1 MPIRFARHCFW
12 LLAFLTLAASL
23 SPAEARN
30 LTQVAPESTLL
41 GPSASARYVIQ
52 LSDAPLLTYDGGLA
66 GYPATALGAEG
77 AAESGSGRPQLDLA
91 APAALR
97 YTDYLTRQQAA
108 FEADLMR
115 IAPGATAQYHYR
127 VALNGVTVR
136 LTPDQA
142 TEAARLPGVV
152 AVTREER
159 IVPLMDASLGQVGA
173 PAAWADAR
181 IGGRAGAG
189 QGIRIAV
196 IDSGITAAHPFFDDT
211 GFTAPP
217 GFPKSTLTVGDTVT
231 PYGAEDL
238 ARYTNDKVIVARA
251 YANPEVFDAAAPTT
265 PLADGLGGFHGAHVA
280 GTAAGG
286 VTQGAPGSSTGGLD
300 LSGVAPGA
308 YLMAYK
314 FTDAYTPEILR
325 MIEDAVTDGADVINN
340 SWGTSAMNVMDAE
353 HHPISQAFKAA
364 TAAGVVVVA
373 AAGNAGTNGEAT
385 LGGPHQMID
394 EVITVGN
401 VQTGRSFAYY
411 LYASDTDLPA
421 ELEKHPAAY
430 EAFENEFSV
439 IEAPAVRGVDMCNP
453 LSLAI
458 AARGKIILDTT
469 SGSCAIPGFP
479 IQLPEQLGFLTK
491 LIFAG
496 TVNAASPVPLIEAVV
511 FFAEEGDPAQ
521 LGAILQGLNTL
532 KPILQDLLGL
542 DLKFPITAIIA
553 GDKAVQLAAWADA
566 HPTLNLKLD
575 PTPARIMDPA
585 LVDAANATTSQG
597 PTPRGGLGWGPL
609 KPDLSAPGT
618 DILSTNTTAAGE
630 PNGFTTASGTSMAS
644 PHVTGAVAVLRQAWP
659 EWTPAEI
666 KAALMTTADP
676 VVKAGGALAPATVQ
690 GAGRLNLARA
700 IDPGL
705 LVTPANLSWDAWEL
719 WLRHSGQGHQP
730 AEGPEFVLRDV
741 RQNPEGSVVYAV
753 SEEPGVSPE
762 LGRNILNIADGSTV
776 TVPAGSTAKF
786 VLTEN
791 PDDNLQPGS
800 YDGRIAFSSP
810 NHTVRVLYRIVVS
823 GDKKDVLLV
832 NVRRSAPATG
842 GGGGIPGLP
851 GGGAQL
857 TDTPDYSAFWTVALE
872 EAGLSYDVWTVAEG
886 AENAA
891 PPLSK
896 LQQYNWVILAA
907 GDGNAPL
914 DQMAN
919 GMTSLQMYLLGG
931 GRMLVSGYNYP
942 HAASNP
948 LGIQSSGAMMFL
960 SRYFG
965 GFERT
970 TDDVAP
976 AGTLGPVRLFPKP
989 IQLATTA
996 SADAAGNGGKIDLGQ
1011 PLKKLQTLAAGAAQL
1026 PLDQGIAAP
1035 LVVDKL
1041 MPYMRSYIEI
1051 DGGGSAMTGVTPD
1064 ATLEQPTR
1072 ADFIG
1077 WQALFAGFG
1086 FEAISPTAGYASR
1099 AEMLKRIHS
1108 WVVEPADYALTLD
1121 GPAAGETGKPA
1132 AFTASG
1138 SSATDVQAVAW
1149 RWDAGDG
1156 RGYIT
1161 STRPE
1166 LALTYTR
1173 RGTYTVRVEATT
1185 AGGHTWVAERTLVV
1199 GGKMM
1204 VFLPALLKSE
1214 RMVGR

>member
-1 MPIRFARHCFW
+1 MPIRLARPCLC
-12 LLAFLTLAASL
+12 LLAFFALAASL
-23 SPAEARN
+23 SPAEAGT
-30 LTQVAPESTLL
+30 LTQVASASTPL

-52 LSDAPLLTYDGGLA
+52 LADAPLLTYDGGLA
-66 GYPATALGAEG
+66 GYPATAPEAGGAEG
-77 AAESGSGRPQLDLA
+77 ADESRSGRPRLDLA
-91 APAALR
+91 APAVQQYA
-97 YTDYLTRQQAA
+97 DYLARRQTA
-108 FEADLMR
+108 FEADLLR
-115 IAPGATAQYHYR
+115 VAPAATAQYHYR

-136 LTPDQA
+136 LTPRQA
-142 TEAARLPGVV
+142 ADAARLPGVV

-159 IVPLMDASLGQVGA
+159 IVPLMDASLGQIGA
-173 PAAWADAR
+173 PAAWADTR
-181 IGGRAGAG
+181 IGGRASAG
-189 QGIRIAV
+189 KGIRIAV

-251 YANPEVFDAAAPTT
+251 YANPEVFDPAAPTT
-265 PLADGLGGFHGAHVA
+265 PLADGLAGFHGAHVA
-280 GTAAGG
+280 GTAAGV
-286 VTQGAPGSSTGGLD
+286 VTQGAPGSSTGGLE

-308 YLMAYK
+308 FLMAYK

-325 MIEDAVTDGADVINN
+325 MIEDAVADGADVINN

-353 HHPISQAFKAA
+353 RHPISQAFKAA

-411 LYASDTDLPA
+411 LYASDTDLPV

-430 EAFENEFSV
+430 EAFENAFSV
-439 IEAPAVRGVDMCNP
+439 IEAPAARGVDMCNP

-469 SGSCAIPGFP
+469 SGSCAIPGIP
-479 IQLPEQLGFLTK
+479 VQLPEQLGFLTK

-496 TVNAASPVPLIEAVV
+496 TVNAASPVPLIKAVV

-521 LGAILQGLNTL
+521 LGAVLQGLNTL

-597 PTPRGGLGWGPL
+597 PAPRGGMGLGPL

-630 PNGFTTASGTSMAS
+630 PNGYTTATGTSMAS
-644 PHVTGAVAVLRQAWP
+644 PHVAGAAAVIRQAWP

-676 VVKAGGALAPATVQ
+676 VVKVGGALAPATVQ

-700 IDPGL
+700 IDPGV
-705 LVTPANLSWDAWEL
+705 LVTPAAIQLSDIWAWVT
-719 WLRHSGQGHQP
+719 
-730 AEGPEFVLRDV
+730 EGGSAGPKITLHDV
-741 RQNPEGSVVYAV
+741 RQQPTGDVVYTV
-753 SEEPGVSPE
+753 TEEPGTSPE
-762 LGRNILNIADGSTV
+762 PSRKILKIADGATV
-776 TVPAGSTAKF
+776 TVPAGGQATF
-786 VLTEN
+786 DVPMDFGIT
-791 PDDNLQPGS
+791 LQPGA

-810 NHTVRVLYRIVVS
+810 DHTVRVLYRLVVE

-842 GGGGIPGLP
+842 GGGIPGIP

-857 TDTPDYSAFWTVALE
+857 TDTPDYSAFWTAALE

-914 DQMAN
+914 DQMAS

-960 SRYFG
+960 SRYFS
-965 GFERT
+965 GFDRT

-1064 ATLEQPTR
+1064 ATLEQPVR

-1086 FEAISPTAGYASR
+1086 FEAITPAAGYASR
-1099 AEMLKRIHS
+1099 PEMLKRIHT

-1121 GPAAGETGKPA
+1121 GPDAGETGKPA
-1132 AFTASG
+1132 AFSASG
-1138 SSATDVQAVAW
+1138 TSPAGVQAVAW

-1156 RGYIT
+1156 RGVIT

-1166 LALTYTR
+1166 IALTYTR

-1185 AGGHTWVAERTLVV
+1185 VGGHTWVAERTLVV
-1199 GGKMM
+1199 GGKTML
-1204 VFLPALLKSE
+1204 FLPALLKGH